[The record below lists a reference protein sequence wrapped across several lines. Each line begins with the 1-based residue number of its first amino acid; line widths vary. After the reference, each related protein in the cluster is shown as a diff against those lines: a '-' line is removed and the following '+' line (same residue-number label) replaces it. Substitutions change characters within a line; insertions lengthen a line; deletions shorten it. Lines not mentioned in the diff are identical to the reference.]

1 MGWFTGVMVYV
12 VIWWMVIFCVLP
24 LGVTPANESHLG
36 HDAGAP
42 ANPRMGFKV
51 LVTTG
56 IATVLFAIVYF
67 IIHSDLIS
75 FRPS

>member
-1 MGWFTGVMVYV
+1 MSGIVVFVVLWWLVM
-12 VIWWMVIFCVLP
+12 FCVLP
-24 LGVTPANESHLG
+24 FGVSPAGEEHLG

-42 ANPRMGFKV
+42 ANPRLGFKV

-56 IATVLFAIVYF
+56 ISAVLFGIVYLVV
-67 IIHSDLIS
+67 ISDWIS